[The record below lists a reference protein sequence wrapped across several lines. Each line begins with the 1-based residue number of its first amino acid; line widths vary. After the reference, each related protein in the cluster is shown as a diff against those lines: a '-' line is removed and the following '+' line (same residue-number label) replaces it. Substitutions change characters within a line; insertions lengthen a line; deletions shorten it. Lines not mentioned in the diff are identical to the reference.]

1 MINILYLHVTR
12 TIWFHMSIS
21 LPTTCCH
28 HIKGPPDMYKR
39 SWKKHWTN
47 VLKKKLL
54 KEKQKTFINAWKRK
68 IKQTAIVQ

>member
-1 MINILYLHVTR
+1 
-12 TIWFHMSIS
+12 
-21 LPTTCCH
+21 
-28 HIKGPPDMYKR
+28 MYKR